1 MKHVLPRRAAFV
13 PLFALALTCAHA
25 AEDAPKEA
33 PPPREAYI
41 EFCFNYGCED
51 TALVRFEADTLARAG
66 ELFAPVETPAEERTA
81 IARAIVLF
89 YGIAGEQTPI
99 SADLAGNKQ
108 DEDVNGR
115 MDCIDHTR
123 TISRLLA
130 LFEKRGW
137 LRHHTI
143 VEEPVH
149 RRFFIFDHI
158 APALDE
164 RPANEPAAAENPAAP
179 APEKPEKPEKPA
191 DAAAVPPTKTT
202 AQAADKTTGPHSPQV
217 VIRRFN
223 LQAGQSRAHTHE
235 TRTGLR
241 EVRLYT
247 APAQPEKA
255 DDNAPEA
262 ASPQAAG
269 VSEEA
274 STPAAEPPQGGRS
287 PLGGQRMTDARSAA
301 GVSVGAS
308 TPAAKPAE
316 PPRYVVDGWLVDFGK
331 EPIVL
336 PYEEWRNGGGP
347 DVGY

>member
-137 LRHHTI
+137 LRYHTI

-164 RPANEPAAAENPAAP
+164 RPADEPAAAENPAAP
-179 APEKPEKPEKPA
+179 ASQNQ
-191 DAAAVPPTKTT
+191 T
-202 AQAADKTTGPHSPQV
+202 AADVGPRSPQQT
-217 VIRRFN
+217 IARFN
-223 LQAGQSRAHTHE
+223 QRARLNDTHTHE
-235 TRTGLR
+235 TRSGLR
-241 EVRLYT
+241 EVRLPPA
-247 APAQPEKA
+247 APAA
-255 DDNAPEA
+255 TNAA
-262 ASPQAAG
+262 AAAKSPA
-269 VSEEA
+269 A
-274 STPAAEPPQGGRS
+274 STPA
-287 PLGGQRMTDARSAA
+287 
-301 GVSVGAS
+301 VSVGAS
-308 TPAAKPAE
+308 TPATPA
-316 PPRYVVDGWLVDFGK
+316 RYVVDGWLVDFGK

>member
-33 PPPREAYI
+33 PPPPREAYI

-51 TALVRFEADTLARAG
+51 TALVRFEAGTLARAG

-164 RPANEPAAAENPAAP
+164 RPANEPAPHEDKAAAAENPAAP
-179 APEKPEKPEKPA
+179 APPTQT
-191 DAAAVPPTKTT
+191 AVH
-202 AQAADKTTGPHSPQV
+202 AADVGPSSPKQALM
-217 VIRRFN
+217 RFEE
-223 LQAGQSRAHTHE
+223 RARLGSTHTHE
-235 TRTGLR
+235 TRSGLR
-241 EVRLYT
+241 EVRLPPAT
-247 APAQPEKA
+247 PPAAPAA
-255 DDNAPEA
+255 TNAA
-262 ASPQAAG
+262 AAAKTPA
-269 VSEEA
+269 A
-274 STPAAEPPQGGRS
+274 STPAAP
-287 PLGGQRMTDARSAA
+287 
-301 GVSVGAS
+301 V
-308 TPAAKPAE
+308 
-316 PPRYVVDGWLVDFGK
+316 RYVVDGWLVDFGK

>member
-164 RPANEPAAAENPAAP
+164 RPADEPAAAENTATPASQNQ
-179 APEKPEKPEKPA
+179 
-191 DAAAVPPTKTT
+191 T
-202 AQAADKTTGPHSPQV
+202 AADVGPRSPQQT
-217 VIRRFN
+217 IARFN
-223 LQAGQSRAHTHE
+223 QRARLNDTHTHE
-235 TRTGLR
+235 TRSGLR
-241 EVRLYT
+241 EVRLPPAT
-247 APAQPEKA
+247 PPAAPAA
-255 DDNAPEA
+255 TNTA
-262 ASPQAAG
+262 AAAKSPA
-269 VSEEA
+269 A
-274 STPAAEPPQGGRS
+274 STPA
-287 PLGGQRMTDARSAA
+287 
-301 GVSVGAS
+301 
-308 TPAAKPAE
+308 
-316 PPRYVVDGWLVDFGK
+316 RYVVDGWLVDFGK

>member
-51 TALVRFEADTLARAG
+51 TALVRFEADAVARAG
-66 ELFAPVETPAEERTA
+66 ELFAAVETPAEERTA

-123 TISRLLA
+123 AISRLLA

-164 RPANEPAAAENPAAP
+164 RPADEPAAAENPAAP
-179 APEKPEKPEKPA
+179 ASQNQ
-191 DAAAVPPTKTT
+191 T
-202 AQAADKTTGPHSPQV
+202 AADVGPRSPQQT
-217 VIRRFN
+217 IARFN
-223 LQAGQSRAHTHE
+223 QRARLNDTHTHE
-235 TRTGLR
+235 TRSGLR
-241 EVRLYT
+241 EVRLPPAT
-247 APAQPEKA
+247 PPAAPAA
-255 DDNAPEA
+255 TNAA
-262 ASPQAAG
+262 AAAKSPA
-269 VSEEA
+269 A
-274 STPAAEPPQGGRS
+274 STPA
-287 PLGGQRMTDARSAA
+287 
-301 GVSVGAS
+301 
-308 TPAAKPAE
+308 
-316 PPRYVVDGWLVDFGK
+316 RYVVDGWLVDFGK

>member
-66 ELFAPVETPAEERTA
+66 ELFAPVKTPAEERTA
-81 IARAIVLF
+81 IARAIVLL

-164 RPANEPAAAENPAAP
+164 RPADEPAAAENTATP
-179 APEKPEKPEKPA
+179 APPTQT
-191 DAAAVPPTKTT
+191 AVR
-202 AQAADKTTGPHSPQV
+202 AADVGPSSPKQALM
-217 VIRRFN
+217 RFEE
-223 LQAGQSRAHTHE
+223 RARLGSTHTHE
-235 TRTGLR
+235 TRSGLR
-241 EVRLYT
+241 EVRLPPAT
-247 APAQPEKA
+247 PPAAPAA
-255 DDNAPEA
+255 TNTA
-262 ASPQAAG
+262 AAAKSPA
-269 VSEEA
+269 A
-274 STPAAEPPQGGRS
+274 STPAA
-287 PLGGQRMTDARSAA
+287 
-301 GVSVGAS
+301 VSVGVS
-308 TPAAKPAE
+308 TPAAPA
-316 PPRYVVDGWLVDFGK
+316 RYVVDGWLVDFGK

>member
-33 PPPREAYI
+33 PPPPREAYI

-164 RPANEPAAAENPAAP
+164 RPADEPAAAENPAAP
-179 APEKPEKPEKPA
+179 PTQTAVYVA
-191 DAAAVPPTKTT
+191 DVGPSSPK
-202 AQAADKTTGPHSPQV
+202 QALM
-217 VIRRFN
+217 RFEE
-223 LQAGQSRAHTHE
+223 RARLGSTHTHE
-235 TRTGLR
+235 TRSGLR
-241 EVRLYT
+241 EVRLPPAT
-247 APAQPEKA
+247 PPAAPAA
-255 DDNAPEA
+255 TNTA
-262 ASPQAAG
+262 AAAKTPA
-269 VSEEA
+269 A
-274 STPAAEPPQGGRS
+274 STPA
-287 PLGGQRMTDARSAA
+287 
-301 GVSVGAS
+301 
-308 TPAAKPAE
+308 
-316 PPRYVVDGWLVDFGK
+316 RYVVDGWLVDFGK

>member
-1 MKHVLPRRAAFV
+1 
-13 PLFALALTCAHA
+13 
-25 AEDAPKEA
+25 
-33 PPPREAYI
+33 
-41 EFCFNYGCED
+41 
-51 TALVRFEADTLARAG
+51 
-66 ELFAPVETPAEERTA
+66 
-81 IARAIVLF
+81 
-89 YGIAGEQTPI
+89 
-99 SADLAGNKQ
+99 
-108 DEDVNGR
+108 

-164 RPANEPAAAENPAAP
+164 RPANEPAPHEDKAAAAENPATP

-191 DAAAVPPTKTT
+191 DTAAVPPTKTT

-255 DDNAPEA
+255 DDHAPEA

-274 STPAAEPPQGGRS
+274 STPAAEPPQGGR
-287 PLGGQRMTDARSAA
+287 
-301 GVSVGAS
+301 VGAS
-308 TPAAKPAE
+308 TPSKPAE